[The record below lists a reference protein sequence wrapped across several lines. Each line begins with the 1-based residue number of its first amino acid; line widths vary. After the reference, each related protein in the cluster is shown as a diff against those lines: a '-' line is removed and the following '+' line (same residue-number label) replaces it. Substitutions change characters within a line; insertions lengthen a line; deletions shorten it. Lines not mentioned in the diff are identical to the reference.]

1 MNPNELESQL
11 PVFPFT
17 LKIAWER
24 RDALFTDNRYSRV
37 HRWTFDGGATIASS
51 ASPHIV
57 PIPLSDPAAV
67 DPEEAFV
74 AAISSCHMLW
84 FLSIAA
90 SRGLVIDAYEDRP
103 VGYLEKDSTDHLA
116 VTRVSL
122 RPTIRFS
129 GQTIP
134 GPDVVATIHDQAH
147 ERCFIANS
155 VRTQITVDQP

>member
-1 MNPNELESQL
+1 VSA
-11 PVFPFT
+11 FT
-17 LKIAWER
+17 LKIAWQR
-24 RDALFTDNRYSRV
+24 RDAVFVDNRYSRV
-37 HRWTFDGGATIASS
+37 HSWTFDGGAAIAAS

-57 PIPLSDPAAV
+57 PVPLSDPAAV

-90 SRGLVIDAYEDRP
+90 GRGLTIDSYEDRP
-103 VGYLEKDSTDHLA
+103 VGYLEKDSTDQLA
-116 VTRVSL
+116 VTRVNL

-129 GQTIP
+129 GPSIP
-134 GPDVVATIHDQAH
+134 TKEAVATIHDQAH

-155 VRTQITVDQP
+155 VRTQITVDQV

>member
-1 MNPNELESQL
+1 VSA
-11 PVFPFT
+11 FT
-17 LKIAWER
+17 LKIAWQR
-24 RDALFTDNRYSRV
+24 RDAVFVDNRYSRV
-37 HRWTFDGGATIASS
+37 HNWTFDGGAAIAAS

-57 PIPLSDPAAV
+57 PVPLSDPTAV

-90 SRGLVIDAYEDRP
+90 SGGLVVDSYEDRP
-103 VGYLEKDSTDHLA
+103 VGYLEKDATDQLA

-129 GQTIP
+129 GPTIP
-134 GPDVVATIHDQAH
+134 TPEGVATIHGQAH
-147 ERCFIANS
+147 EHCFIANS
-155 VRTQITVDQP
+155 VRTQITVDQV